1 MGHPACGGPVMKH
14 TFDPGPLAL
23 DDATIFLGDIRK
35 VVQLISIA
43 AQGADPARTTAMG
56 AIAAT
61 ADLAGEKIEEIEA
74 RLDVLRDVWMKER
87 KKQ

>member
-1 MGHPACGGPVMKH
+1 MKY

-23 DDATIFLGDIRK
+23 DDATILLGEIRK

-43 AQGADPARTTAMG
+43 AQGADHERTTAMG
-56 AIAAT
+56 AICAT

-74 RLDVLRDVWMKER
+74 RLDALRDVWMEER
-87 KKQ
+87 KKR

>member
-1 MGHPACGGPVMKH
+1 MKH

-23 DDATIFLGDIRK
+23 DDAATLLGEVRK
-35 VVQLISIA
+35 VVHLISIA
-43 AQGADPARTTAMG
+43 AQGADPASTVALG
-56 AIAAT
+56 AICAT
-61 ADLAGEKIEEIEA
+61 ADLAGERLEEIEA

>member
-1 MGHPACGGPVMKH
+1 MKY

-23 DDATIFLGDIRK
+23 EDATVLLGEVRK
-35 VVQLISIA
+35 VVQLISVA
-43 AQGADPARTTAMG
+43 AQGANPENTIALG
-56 AIAAT
+56 AICAT

-74 RLDVLRDVWMKER
+74 RLDVLMEFWMKER

>member
-1 MGHPACGGPVMKH
+1 MKY

-23 DDATIFLGDIRK
+23 DDAAVLLGEVRK

-43 AQGADPARTTAMG
+43 AQGADPASTVVLG
-56 AIAAT
+56 AICAT
-61 ADLAGEKIEEIEA
+61 ADLAGERLEEIEA
-74 RLDVLRDVWMKER
+74 RLDVLREVWMKER